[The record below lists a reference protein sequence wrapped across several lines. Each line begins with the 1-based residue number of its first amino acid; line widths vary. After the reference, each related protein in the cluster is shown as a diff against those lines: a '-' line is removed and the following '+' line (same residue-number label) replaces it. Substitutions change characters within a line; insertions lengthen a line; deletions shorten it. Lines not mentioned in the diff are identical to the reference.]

1 MTSVRSKAILLAL
14 RTSKLFST
22 PITLDNLKS
31 KREGVA
37 KLAKFAVVNKDVS
50 IKPYK
55 TKDFKGEWIQVPESR
70 DDKVLLY
77 FHGGGFIFNFTPHHR
92 DYISRLARTSRF
104 KAFSLD
110 YSLAPENP
118 YPVAPNEAMS
128 AYKWL
133 LESYKPQ
140 DIVIMGDSAGGAMTL
155 SLLQM
160 IKRDKLPMPACAIAI
175 APPTDATLESYNKY
189 SKPNDYIIK
198 DDNLDFFMDL
208 YFKDTPRNDPIAS
221 PLFGDYKDLPP
232 IMIHIDK
239 SEVLY
244 GDAVALVKKAK
255 SAGIE
260 AELYEEQGLWHVW
273 HIFARFVPEG
283 QKAIDNIARFINKYS
298 QN

>member
-55 TKDFKGEWIQVPESR
+55 TKDFKGEWIKVPESR
-70 DDKVLLY
+70 DDKVILY

-92 DYISRLARTSRF
+92 DYISRLSKATKH

-110 YSLAPENP
+110 YSLAPEHP
-118 YPVAPNEAMS
+118 YPTAVNEAMS

-133 LESYKPQ
+133 LESYRPQ

-175 APPTDATLESYNKY
+175 APPTDATLESYKKY
-189 SKPNDYIIK
+189 SNPKDYIIK

-221 PLFGDYKDLPP
+221 PLFGDYKGLPP

-255 SAGIE
+255 SAGVE

-273 HIFARFVPEG
+273 HIFARFVPEA
-283 QKAIDNIARFINKYS
+283 QKAIDNTAKFIDMYTK
-298 QN
+298 

>member
-1 MTSVRSKAILLAL
+1 MASVRSKAILLAL

-22 PITLDNLKS
+22 PITLSNLQS
-31 KREGVA
+31 KRETVA
-37 KLAKFAVVNKDVS
+37 KLAKFAIVNKDVR
-50 IKPYK
+50 IKPYVAK
-55 TKDFKGEWIQVPESR
+55 TFRGEWITVPESR
-70 DDKVLLY
+70 ENKILLY

-92 DYISRLARTSRF
+92 DYISRLARTAKL

-118 YPVAPNEAMS
+118 YPIAVKEALA
-128 AYKWL
+128 AYQWL
-133 LESYKPQ
+133 LKSHNSK

-160 IKRDKLPMPACAIAI
+160 IRRDKLPMPACAIAI
-175 APPTDATLESYNKY
+175 APPTDATLESYKKY
-189 SKPNDYIIK
+189 SHPNDYIIR

-221 PLFGDYKDLPP
+221 PLFGEYKGLPP

-239 SEVLY
+239 DEVLY
-244 GDAVALVKKAK
+244 GDAVAVVNKAK
-255 SAGIE
+255 LAGID

-273 HIFARFVPEG
+273 HIFARYVPEG
-283 QKAIDNIARFINKYS
+283 QKAINNIANFISKYT
-298 QN
+298 